1 MSTKNLRDERYKIY
15 KESKIL
21 QQAAIDADNKHRS
34 YQIKQ
39 KQNEVYKKW
48 CFYDSFIKAQEKIK

>member
-1 MSTKNLRDERYKIY
+1 MSKQLRDERYKIY
-15 KESKIL
+15 KQSKAL
-21 QQAAIDADNKHRS
+21 QQAAIDEDNKYKS

-48 CFYDSFIKAQEKIK
+48 QFYDRFIKAQDKIK